1 MPKQSPYHHRNVL
14 RNSKYTSA
22 KFHVHRVSC
31 IRKPRRATACASRLA
46 LCASRF
52 AFCASYFALCA
63 LLLRFALYF
72 YVLRL
77 AKMGVGGGDKTTCLS
92 VSGDMASKVEAK
104 VCV

>member
-1 MPKQSPYHHRNVL
+1 MV
-14 RNSKYTSA
+14 A
-22 KFHVHRVSC
+22 RV
-31 IRKPRRATACASRLA
+31 RKPRRATPCASRLA

-63 LLLRFALYF
+63 LFLRFAVYF

-92 VSGDMASKVEAK
+92 VSGADMASKVEAK

>member
-1 MPKQSPYHHRNVL
+1 MRMRITKTTP
-14 RNSKYTSA
+14 TFFASA
-22 KFHVHRVSC
+22 GRVRALHAL
-31 IRKPRRATACASRLA
+31 RKPRRATPCASRLA
-46 LCASRF
+46 LCASPF
-52 AFCASYFALCA
+52 AFCVLF
-63 LLLRFALYF
+63 LRFALYF

>member
-1 MPKQSPYHHRNVL
+1 MHYSRFITEAEKGNTL
-14 RNSKYTSA
+14 RFA
-22 KFHVHRVSC
+22 
-31 IRKPRRATACASRLA
+31 RLA

-63 LLLRFALYF
+63 LFLRFALYF